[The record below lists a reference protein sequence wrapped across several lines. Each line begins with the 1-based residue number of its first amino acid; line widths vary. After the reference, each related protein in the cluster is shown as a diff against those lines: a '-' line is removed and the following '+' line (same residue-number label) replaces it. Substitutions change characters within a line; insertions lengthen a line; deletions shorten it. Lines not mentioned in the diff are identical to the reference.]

1 MNGTCPIWGSEFPA
15 EIRRSA
21 QDIFTFVVDSPR
33 AGGSFKIEDTV
44 QMTLSM
50 DDQEKARLTTWIVD
64 QNANRVRLPEIT
76 KDIVEFAKRMQ
87 PLPVY
92 ERANRLLRWVA
103 SETDYVGNQVV
114 VSEESL
120 ASYACSESF
129 SWDEM
134 DYLMRYLESQ
144 GWATLNYL
152 YGIDQAARGAIVTV
166 DGHRQVEAQAI
177 NALSSQGFV
186 AMWFDGSMKEV
197 RQKGIIPGIEDAGY
211 KPYVVDEDEHIGK
224 IDDKIIAEIR
234 RSRFIVA
241 DFTHGEKGARGG
253 VYFEA
258 GFGLGLGIPVIY
270 TCHKGQMSDV
280 HFDTQHYN
288 HILWEKPEELREAL
302 ANRIRAVLG
311 QGPEPLP
318 SP

>member
-1 MNGTCPIWGSEFPA
+1 
-15 EIRRSA
+15 
-21 QDIFTFVVDSPR
+21 
-33 AGGSFKIEDTV
+33 
-44 QMTLSM
+44 M

-144 GWATLNYL
+144 G
-152 YGIDQAARGAIVTV
+152 
-166 DGHRQVEAQAI
+166 
-177 NALSSQGFV
+177 
-186 AMWFDGSMKEV
+186 
-197 RQKGIIPGIEDAGY
+197 
-211 KPYVVDEDEHIGK
+211 
-224 IDDKIIAEIR
+224 
-234 RSRFIVA
+234 
-241 DFTHGEKGARGG
+241 
-253 VYFEA
+253 
-258 GFGLGLGIPVIY
+258 
-270 TCHKGQMSDV
+270 
-280 HFDTQHYN
+280 
-288 HILWEKPEELREAL
+288 
-302 ANRIRAVLG
+302 
-311 QGPEPLP
+311 
-318 SP
+318 